1 MIQLLLIIAVL
12 AQGTKGERVKEK
24 FLHDNQIMFRES
36 GIVVNKAVFVHV
48 RFEMEMGPTLDAIT
62 EVGKKLENV
71 HLAELNNSKVDI
83 LPYLMGSEGNDS
95 IWRQD
100 EASELWRKRSMDGVA
115 ISGMLYNMF
124 NRSAAGLAS
133 ALGVIPPKYTIN
145 TGYRFHERTKRYAT
159 TANGGNVT
167 EDTMTG
173 YRSQR
178 RKRFLSLG
186 AYGMA
191 GSNMFRINNLE
202 KSFKNFTSK
211 YNKLVDYVQDLSGKH
226 IQLAVDT
233 ALLKDLVLLLNHKNY
248 HKIITLVMTLQDQL
262 KDTIVDVKAIT
273 REGNRGRMASE
284 MLGGGDLI
292 SFYERLEEMAKEKNC
307 RMVTMSPSD
316 LYELDATYGYDA
328 NNRSFIVYLHVPMYQ
343 VGEELKLWEYVPFPI
358 LQSLTLNA
366 TIVPQTGK
374 ENFIALMPDATIR
387 TNDLAPAHRFRIF
400 NEYDL
405 NICRRIRNI
414 YLCGGRNTL
423 RTDITD
429 SCIGNLYLRDH
440 GGIARTCD
448 LEIGKLEEY
457 VAKIGPNNWIVFSPE
472 PFYRTA
478 ICSGETE
485 SVRFETQTILELPE
499 DCKINLKSTQ
509 LTTDININVEYKIQ
523 RFEWKYNGNIFEELQ
538 ISDENLAV
546 LMQEMI
552 STKSKFGLKD
562 LNHLKHYFEYTD
574 NELMKMFDS
583 ISDMFNM
590 FGFLSRLSD
599 IIVPILVIMIG
610 IGIFFIMVRFG
621 LLRRVISFVNGSNRL
636 TRLPEVGMQLRAALA
651 ERENSISGVSQAQMI
666 QPPPYHSM
674 EIPSSAPARLE
685 TGFRRTESMLSVD
698 SRYEPAL
705 IREEREIERQTM
717 TRECNPGPTTERGLR
732 REDFVCTQ
740 HLIGR
745 SGLCAGYYRLPRDRP
760 RNIRFQDPF

>member
-1 MIQLLLIIAVL
+1 MIQLLFTIAVL
-12 AQGTKGERVKEK
+12 TQGTKGEMVEEK
-24 FLHDNQIMFRES
+24 FVHDNQIMFRES

-62 EVGKKLENV
+62 EIGKKLENV
-71 HLAELNNSKVDI
+71 HSAELNNSKVDI
-83 LPYLMGSEGNDS
+83 LPYLMGSEGNNS

-145 TGYRFHERTKRYAT
+145 TGYRFHERNKRFASYGE
-159 TANGGNVT
+159 NIT
-167 EDTMTG
+167 EDTRIG

-178 RKRFLSLG
+178 KKRFLSLG
-186 AYGMA
+186 AYAMA
-191 GSNMFRINNLE
+191 GSNMVRIHHLE
-202 KSFKNFTSK
+202 KSFKNLTSK
-211 YNKLVDYVQDLSGKH
+211 YNRLVDYVQDLSGKH

-248 HKIITLVMTLQDQL
+248 HKIITLVMALQDQL

-273 REGNRGRMASE
+273 REGNKGRMASE
-284 MLGGGDLI
+284 MLGGEDLI
-292 SFYERLEEMAKEKNC
+292 NFYGKLEEMAKERKC
-307 RMVTMSPSD
+307 KMVTMSPSD
-316 LYELDATYGYDA
+316 LYDLDATYGYDA
-328 NNRSFIVYLHVPMYQ
+328 KNRSFIVYLHVPMYE

-358 LQSLTLNA
+358 LQSLVLNA
-366 TIVPQTGK
+366 TILPQTGK
-374 ENFIALMPDATIR
+374 ENFIALMPDTTIR
-387 TNDLAPAHRFRIF
+387 SKDMSPAHRFRIF

-405 NICRRIRNI
+405 NICKRVRNI

-423 RTDITD
+423 RTDITN

-457 VAKIGPNNWIVFSPE
+457 VAKIGPNKWIVFSPE
-472 PFYRTA
+472 SFYETM
-478 ICSGETE
+478 ICNGETE

-499 DCKINLKSTQ
+499 DCRINLKRTQ
-509 LTTDININVEYKIQ
+509 LTTDININIDYKIQ
-523 RFEWKYNGNIFEELQ
+523 RFEWKYNGNIFEELE
-538 ISDENLAV
+538 ISDKNLAT

-562 LNHLKHYFEYTD
+562 LNHLKHYFEYTESGFMQLT
-574 NELMKMFDS
+574 NS
-583 ISDMFNM
+583 ISDMFKM
-590 FGFLSRLSD
+590 FGFLSKISD
-599 IIVPILVIMIG
+599 IIVPIIVIIIG
-610 IGIFFIMVRFG
+610 IGVFVIMVRFG
-621 LLRRVISFVNGSNRL
+621 LLQKVMSFISGSNGL
-636 TRLPEVGMQLRAALA
+636 TSLPVMGMQLRAAIA
-651 ERENSISGVSQAQMI
+651 ERENSISGMSQAQMI
-666 QPPPYHSM
+666 QPPPYHSLDV
-674 EIPSSAPARLE
+674 PSSAPARLE

-698 SRYEPAL
+698 SRYEPTL
-705 IREEREIERQTM
+705 IREERVRQTV
-717 TRECNPGPTTERGLR
+717 TRECNPGPITERGVR

-740 HLIGR
+740 HLVGR
-745 SGLCAGYYRLPRDRP
+745 SGLCAGYYNLPRSMP
-760 RNIRFQDPF
+760 RNIRFQDPFDEA